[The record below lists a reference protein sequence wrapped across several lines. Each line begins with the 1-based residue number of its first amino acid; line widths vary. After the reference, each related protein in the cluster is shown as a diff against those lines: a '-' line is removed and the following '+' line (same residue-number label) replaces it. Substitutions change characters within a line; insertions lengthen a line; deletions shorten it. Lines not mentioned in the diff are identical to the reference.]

1 MTVTLDNKKIY
12 EETDDNVELSV
23 WDNRLSSRMIVYFW
37 SFFSVENYFL
47 GYLGIKL
54 RKIKTTKIFMSEV
67 FYESISGKKS
77 DLLLTKYSSLI
88 EIFCAE
94 NFYIENM
101 QRLYLIIE
109 VVIIVKC
116 KNK

>member
-1 MTVTLDNKKIY
+1 
-12 EETDDNVELSV
+12 
-23 WDNRLSSRMIVYFW
+23 
-37 SFFSVENYFL
+37 
-47 GYLGIKL
+47 
-54 RKIKTTKIFMSEV
+54 MSEV